1 MSTYFEEGLRV
12 EDVVLA
18 GEVGVVRPRPVLEE
32 VCLPLPLRQQVAR
45 RRHPQP
51 LHLRHGSAMRYVGKC
66 YVLLSKICTFW
77 STA

>member
-51 LHLRHGSAMRYVGKC
+51 LHLRHSSAMPCGKC
-66 YVLLSKICTFW
+66 YILLSKIYLLEHGI
-77 STA
+77 A